1 MTPVHQVGHM
11 GQERPTRAITLHL
24 DARLADALDEHIVNR
39 EHDGELAAG
48 TPLDHERNA
57 IVSLAL
63 RYYIDHWP
71 DVGPY
76 APQTADATG
85 ASRRSGP
92 AASEG
97 STS

>member
-11 GQERPTRAITLHL
+11 GHDRPTRAITIHL
-24 DARLADALDEHIVNR
+24 DAGLADALDQHIVNR

-57 IVSLAL
+57 ILSLAL

-71 DVGPY
+71 E
-76 APQTADATG
+76 APPSAADATVG
-85 ASRRSGP
+85 ARRLGP

-97 STS
+97 PVS

>member
-1 MTPVHQVGHM
+1 VPVHRLGHM
-11 GQERPTRAITLHL
+11 GAEQPTRTLTVHL
-24 DARLADALDEHIVNR
+24 DARLVTALDEHIVNR

-71 DVGPY
+71 EVGPY
-76 APQTADATG
+76 APRE
-85 ASRRSGP
+85 ASS
-92 AASEG
+92 
-97 STS
+97 